1 MFVVYVCN
9 YLSKKCS
16 DLLAT
21 AKLACQRL
29 FCIILLPSLRDS
41 KDHDIVL
48 SGFCHAKFTTSSA
61 ITIISWL
68 ISLGSWLANPP
79 PTRLPFFFFCW
90 SPECLIGCYW
100 PSPSHGFWGTISIF
114 SLYVYFINFIIL
126 IKISYTLSIAIL
138 CQTMFFFLYC
148 LFANKL
154 RSFCTATGNRIW
166 RSLYGSFEAYYLLYL
181 LTLTSYRLWWTD
193 PYRTNIA
200 ACHNFQW

>member
-1 MFVVYVCN
+1 MLRFISNSKISLPAVILHYSLA
-9 YLSKKCS
+9 LSKRFKRS
-16 DLLAT
+16 RHSFVRFLPRKIYNIQRNYNHQLAD
-21 AKLACQRL
+21 
-29 FCIILLPSLRDS
+29 F
-41 KDHDIVL
+41 
-48 SGFCHAKFTTSSA
+48 
-61 ITIISWL
+61 
-68 ISLGSWLANPP
+68 LGNLTRKPTPNPP
-79 PTRLPFFFFCW
+79 SIFFFFCW

-100 PSPSHGFWGTISIF
+100 PSPSHGFWGTISIL